1 LRKAELMPIEI
12 CEVKRPLSPCTMRG
26 CRRSE
31 SLGDSGLVEDIDIV
45 HAEHRTPPPRR
56 LQMRLKVRLINA
68 FPAWR
73 VLNRVWA
80 LPSTRVK
87 PRGVEQGMASGIA
100 RTAKG
105 TALMGCIM
113 QAVSPPDALVKDI
126 RIQGERR
133 ASYTYC
139 PTIGIRGSTTGVC
152 DFGGPVVSSVA
163 MVATSCRRLRPS
175 GWASAARR
183 WRAVSVRRSR
193 RPPYW
198 AVRPWCS
205 PAPR

>member
-1 LRKAELMPIEI
+1 
-12 CEVKRPLSPCTMRG
+12 
-26 CRRSE
+26 
-31 SLGDSGLVEDIDIV
+31 LGDSCLVEALDLV
-45 HAEHRTPPPRR
+45 HAEPRTPPPRR

-113 QAVSPPDALVKDI
+113 QAVSPPDALVKDS
-126 RIQGERR
+126 RRQGERR
-133 ASYTYC
+133 ASYPYC
-139 PTIGIRGSTTGVC
+139 PTLGIRGSTTGVC
-152 DFGGPVVSSVA
+152 ACGGPVVSSVA
-163 MVATSCRRLRPS
+163 RVATSCRCVRAS
-175 GWASAARR
+175 GWARATRCWQAGVGQAAPSAAARGC
-183 WRAVSVRRSR
+183 APLV
-193 RPPYW
+193 
-198 AVRPWCS
+198 A